1 MKSMTRFA
9 CTLLFAA
16 ALNAQSGT
24 SVNPLAQFSQALEE
38 LTSTVSPAV
47 VQVQV
52 SAWVTQTWEGARGEV
67 LSPGSVVGSGVIVD
81 PSGYIIT
88 NEHVV
93 HNARRVRVM
102 LTPAVNSAGATLVP
116 PGTRTVLEATVV
128 GVHAPTDLA
137 LLKVEASGLPTL
149 PIYEGEPVRPGQ
161 LVIAVGS
168 PAGLD
173 NTVTLGMVSAVG
185 RQPHPDAPMVYIQ
198 TDAAISP
205 GSSGGPLLDVE
216 GAVVG
221 INTFILDNS
230 GTSQG
235 LSFAVPAAVVKGV
248 YDELRNHGSVRSS
261 RIGINV
267 QTITADLA
275 RGLGLGRDY
284 GIVISDIAPGSPAD
298 QAGLKVRD
306 VILEMD
312 GAPVETVPW
321 FAAAMHLHDSGAPL
335 ELIVLRRAKKLNF
348 RLPVV
353 AIETSAYGDS
363 GLNPERDSIPRLG
376 VVGKNIE
383 SAMHMGL
390 RSSYGVYV
398 AAWLAGAIPGES
410 QIEPGD
416 VIVSLNDAAIVSVSQ
431 LSESLKALTP
441 DESAVLQVERNGG
454 FFFVTLDVD

>member
-1 MKSMTRFA
+1 MKNMTRFLW
-9 CTLLFAA
+9 TLCLAA
-16 ALNAQSGT
+16 ALNAQT
-24 SVNPLAQFSQALEE
+24 SVSSNPLAQFSQSLEE
-38 LTSTVSPAV
+38 LTSAVSPAV

-52 SAWVTQTWEGARGEV
+52 SAWVSETWEGARGEV
-67 LSPGSVVGSGVIVD
+67 LSPGGVVGSGVIVD

-102 LTPAVNSAGATLVP
+102 LTPAADPAEAALVP
-116 PGTRTVLEATVV
+116 PGARTVLEATVV

-137 LLKVEASGLPTL
+137 LLKVEASGLPALT
-149 PIYEGEPVRPGQ
+149 IHEGDQVRPGR

-221 INTFILDNS
+221 INTFILDNA

-248 YDELRNHGSVRSS
+248 YEELRNHGSVRSS
-261 RIGINV
+261 RIGIYV

-275 RGLGLGRDY
+275 RGLDLGRDY

-298 QAGLKVRD
+298 RAGLKVRD

-335 ELIVLRRAKKLNF
+335 ELTVLRGAKTLNF

-353 AIETSAYGDS
+353 AVETSAYGDS

-376 VVGKNIE
+376 VVGKNLD
-383 SAMHMGL
+383 ATLRRGL
-390 RSSYGVYV
+390 RSSHGVYV
-398 AAWLAGAIPGES
+398 AAWLAGAIPGEN

-416 VIVSLNDAAIVSVSQ
+416 VIVSLNDAAIVSVGQ
-431 LSESLKALTP
+431 LSESLEALP
-441 DESAVLQVERNGG
+441 SNEPAVFQVERNGG
-454 FFFVTLDVD
+454 FFFATLNLH

>member
-1 MKSMTRFA
+1 MKSLTRVVL
-9 CTLLFAA
+9 TLCCAA
-16 ALNAQSGT
+16 ALNAQSSQG
-24 SVNPLAQFSQALEE
+24 SNPLAQFSQSLEE

-52 SAWVTQTWEGARGEV
+52 SAWVSESWPGAPGEV
-67 LSPGSVVGSGVIVD
+67 LSPGNVVGSGVIVD

-102 LTPAVNSAGATLVP
+102 LTPTASSSEASLVP
-116 PGTRTVLEATVV
+116 PGSRTVLEAEVV
-128 GVHAPTDLA
+128 GVHVPTDLA
-137 LLKVEASGLPTL
+137 LLKVEASGLPAL
-149 PIYEGEPVRPGQ
+149 SIHEGKPVRPGR

-221 INTFILDNS
+221 INTFILDNE

-248 YDELRNHGSVRSS
+248 YDELKNHGSVRSS
-261 RIGINV
+261 RIGIHV
-267 QTITADLA
+267 QTITTDLA

-284 GIVISDIAPGSPAD
+284 GVVISDIAPGSPAERS
-298 QAGLKVRD
+298 GLRVRD

-321 FAAAMHLHDSGAPL
+321 FAAAMHLHSPGAPL
-335 ELIVLRRAKKLNF
+335 ELTVFRGAKKLDF

-353 AIETSAYGDS
+353 AIETSDYGNG
-363 GLNPERDSIPRLG
+363 GLNPERDSIPQLG
-376 VVGKNIE
+376 VVGKALDY
-383 SAMHMGL
+383 AMHGGF
-390 RSSYGVYV
+390 RSNHGVYV
-398 AAWLAGAIPGES
+398 AAWLAGAIPGER
-410 QIEPGD
+410 QVEPGD
-416 VIVSLNDAAIVSVSQ
+416 VIVSLNDTAIVSVSH
-431 LSESLKALTP
+431 LSEAFEALP
-441 DESAVLQVERNGG
+441 SNEPAVLQVERRGG
-454 FFFVTLDVD
+454 FFFATINLD